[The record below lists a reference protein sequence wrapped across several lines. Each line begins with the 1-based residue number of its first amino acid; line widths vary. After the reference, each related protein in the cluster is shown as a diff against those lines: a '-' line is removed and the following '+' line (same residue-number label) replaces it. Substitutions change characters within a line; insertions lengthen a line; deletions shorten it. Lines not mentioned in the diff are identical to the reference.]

1 MHEFAVLLIITLIAL
16 LFQSDDNASRGVYKF
31 FLGGGREVVKIY
43 FLQEKREEL
52 GGTFLMIYSVM
63 TSDKILIP
71 LTI

>member
-16 LFQSDDNASRGVYKF
+16 LFQSDDNASSGVYRF
-31 FLGGGREVVKIY
+31 FLGGGGGKDIFPTE
-43 FLQEKREEL
+43 EKRGKL

-63 TSDKILIP
+63 TSDKILVP